1 MCISLIIS
9 LFSLQIGNE
18 VFARQ
23 LIWCATGSLM
33 LGASVLTY
41 LIMRHLIRSAKGH
54 VGKYE
59 DGVEGF
65 DYEEV

>member
-1 MCISLIIS
+1 MAYTVCS
-9 LFSLQIGNE
+9 
-18 VFARQ
+18 
-23 LIWCATGSLM
+23 GSLM
-33 LGASVLTY
+33 SGTAGLAY

-59 DGVEGF
+59 DGAEGF